1 VQEAFEVI
9 EFMCTDAGS
18 DIIWDAHGFL
28 SGRKSWVEKS
38 FDAIVGD
45 TPQMEFFLRSMTE
58 ADESVP
64 CPICPISSFVG
75 QKWGEAVGQVNYG
88 DKTPEEAAK
97 DLQATAT
104 EEIQREFPDLFG

>member
-1 VQEAFEVI
+1 MQEAFEVI

-88 DKTPEEAAK
+88 DKTPEEAAR